1 MMIVIAIENSLL
13 HKRIAIKILLLF
25 GCSHYKIS
33 FLLFFCTMALSM
45 WFTNCMAC
53 GLMMPLVKAILGE
66 LEKMGIIETNE
77 ATVTIN
83 NDSDKNGPR
92 PTDFTI
98 FYFLGI
104 AYSSSIG
111 GMATLIGSETNLI
124 FKNYC
129 ELIFP
134 RSPKLEGPHVMLLTL
149 PGVLIMETFL
159 YLWLNFYFLGMLR
172 VRNYTALQTTL
183 TGDEEQYINILLKT
197 QYQQLG
203 RIKFHE
209 IAVGAVVILT
219 ACLQAIIS
227 STYLNDRKHIDNY
240 NVIKSSTPSIMS
252 ALILFIT
259 PVDLNCFRFLR
270 KNDDSEPLPSS
281 PSRGCLTW
289 SLVNDNI
296 QWSVLFVIGSSTIIF
311 EAMKE
316 AKMSDEFEKFLM
328 LFSKTS
334 APMLAFVV
342 IAFCKVMTEFG
353 SNASVMYCLL
363 IHVTRVS
370 VAAKVNPIY
379 LMLSAALS
387 TSLPF
392 HLITGTPANA
402 MVSAYVNIPPR
413 KMMIAGIGPSII
425 SILTNLFT
433 VCVWSKA
440 IWPDIDA
447 YPDWT
452 DTKYIRNL

>member
-1 MMIVIAIENSLL
+1 MMIIIAIEHSLL

-25 GCSHYKIS
+25 GCSHYKLS
-33 FLLFFCTMALSM
+33 FLLFICAMSLSM

-53 GLMMPLVKAILGE
+53 GLMMPLVKAILRE
-66 LEKMGIIETNE
+66 LEKMGIMETNE
-77 ATVTIN
+77 ITVATDN
-83 NDSDKNGPR
+83 SEKQGPR

-134 RSPKLEGPHVMLLTL
+134 ESPKLEGPHLVLLTL
-149 PGVLIMETFL
+149 PGVLIMEMFL

-183 TGDEEQYINILLKT
+183 TGDEEQYIKILLKT

-203 RIKFHE
+203 KIKFHE
-209 IAVGAVVILT
+209 VAVGAVVILT

-227 STYLNDRKHIDNY
+227 STYLNDRKEFVSY
-240 NVIKSSTPSIMS
+240 NVIKSSTPSIIS

-259 PVDLNCFRFLR
+259 PVDLNCFRFFR
-270 KNDDSEPLPSS
+270 SNDDSEPLPSS
-281 PSRGCLTW
+281 PSKGCLTW
-289 SLVNDNI
+289 TLVSDNI
-296 QWSVLFVIGSSTIIF
+296 KWSVLFVIASSTIIF

-316 AKMSDEFEKFLM
+316 SKMSDEFEKFLM
-328 LFSKTS
+328 MFSNTS
-334 APMLAFVV
+334 APVLAFVV
-342 IAFCKVMTEFG
+342 IAFCKIMTEFG
-353 SNASVMYCLL
+353 SNASVMCCLL
-363 IHVTRVS
+363 THVARVS
-370 VAAKVNPIY
+370 VSAKVNPLY
-379 LMLSAALS
+379 LMLSTAVS

-402 MVSAYVNIPPR
+402 MVSAYVNMPPR

-440 IWPDIDA
+440 IWPDIDT
-447 YPDWT
+447 YPVWT
-452 DTKYIRNL
+452 GTKYIRDL